1 MSRWSI
7 TDPSTGARAESITGG
22 ESGQVE
28 YRIARAALALL
39 RGDVAVLQTLFR
51 TVMASAEGVEAG
63 ESARQ
68 LADPLDALRKGYR
81 SQLSVPL
88 WREGRRV
95 GALAVLGRGERRFSD
110 ADIALLQALAG
121 RIESN
126 PRILH

>member
-7 TDPSTGARAESITGG
+7 TRLSTAHRAETPVGG

-28 YRIARAALALL
+28 YRIARAAVALL
-39 RGDVAVLQTLFR
+39 RGDVAVLQTVFR
-51 TVMASAEGVEAG
+51 TVMASADGVETG
-63 ESARQ
+63 DSARQ
-68 LADPLDALRKGYR
+68 LADPLDALRRGYR

-110 ADIALLQALAG
+110 ADIALLRALAE
-121 RIESN
+121 RIDGN
-126 PRILH
+126 RRILH